1 MKRTYILIDG
11 EWVERKRDK
20 RGRWHYVMPDI
31 QPYKSMIDGRMI
43 TSRSE
48 HRAHLKAHNCAI
60 MRTDAFRCLFEPLGI
75 EAKFCGYVGGFQ
87 VGGSPFV
94 SERSLRGYAAVAFD
108 RVQDMLD
115 HCRFLFCPIR
125 LPESRWSSH
134 LAFIGR
140 RISQQ

>member
-48 HRAHLKAHNCAI
+48 HRAHLKAHNCVEVGNEDPTKHIRKPKVRDTRLERLKWEINNRMTNDQADRLLRQI
-60 MRTDAFRCLFEPLGI
+60 RTELNFTNPHR
-75 EAKFCGYVGGFQ
+75 
-87 VGGSPFV
+87 
-94 SERSLRGYAAVAFD
+94 RG
-108 RVQDMLD
+108 
-115 HCRFLFCPIR
+115 
-125 LPESRWSSH
+125 
-134 LAFIGR
+134 
-140 RISQQ
+140 